1 MQDDDL
7 PVVEYPPAPWRSRG
21 GAWCGMFQADA
32 PLRLPHDLQPLP
44 GGAAAERWRVV
55 ALIRYLQGT
64 LCYDELIIGG
74 WARRGRSIGLYVDQ
88 IWVDDLASVW
98 GGRRIWGLPKQLAT
112 FHWAGSRVQV
122 ADRNGP
128 ILTLT
133 LDLRTALL
141 PRLPLILPA
150 FGLRD
155 GRRVLMLARM
165 QARLGRAGMRLDD
178 WSERFGYGVGATPLV
193 ALAAKPMRLLVPAPT
208 VLDAE

>member
-44 GGAAAERWRVV
+44 GGAAAQCWRVV

-112 FHWAGSRVQV
+112 FRWAGSSVRV

-178 WSERFGYGVGATPLV
+178 WSERFGYGIRATPMV
-193 ALAAKPMRLLVPAPT
+193 ALAAKPMRIVVPAPA